1 MCILD
6 PIHLLHVDL
15 IIKGPVLI
23 VSIPVPLQYGHLTAL
38 EPGSLLD
45 PRHLG
50 QVSTTFNSMSLLIPL
65 AASENVK
72 FIVI

>member
-1 MCILD
+1 MCILE
-6 PIHLLHVDL
+6 PIHRLQVDL
-15 IIKGPVLI
+15 MIKGPVLI

-50 QVSTTFNSMSLLIPL
+50 QVSTTFSVTSLLTPF
-65 AASENVK
+65 AA
-72 FIVI
+72 